1 MEEDDVFEQEYEK
14 FMKELDAWILE
25 TKSMLSKN
33 LLFLKKIQN
42 KYDNWEKGE
51 KIRKYDG

>member
-1 MEEDDVFEQEYEK
+1 MEENDVFEQEYEK